1 MLWRHLL
8 EDTLTSPPFVAQQLR
23 FERDIYAR
31 IALCEAQEVM
41 ERHQYQQCAEEW
53 EGRIERHGLMVQYLA
68 REREKVDLE

>member
-8 EDTLTSPPFVAQQLR
+8 EETLTSPPFVTQQLR

-31 IALCEAQEVM
+31 ISQCEAKEVM
-41 ERHQYQQCAEEW
+41 ERHEYQLCAEGW

-68 REREKVDLE
+68 SEREKVDVE